1 MGAIRSTGALL
12 GGPGSSQV
20 RHPNNPT
27 GRSQMVLMCQLSQ
40 VRSQTGA
47 AQPRV
52 LRCRV
57 VSGETRKA
65 RLWPA
70 AVALLVLCSLVPAR
84 VSADSSATL
93 RERASHLSQ
102 ENSNLAAKARSAVLG
117 LYSLDARLAR
127 ERARIVSLRIQTAQ
141 VRAAREAAQRRL
153 AIARRSL
160 ASSSRALSLRLQ
172 QLYEQGDSDPVAV
185 VLGASSVNEA
195 LDGLDTINRVANQ
208 DKIVMRQT
216 QQARRDYLEQTRTL
230 SQQERQLTALAQQ
243 ASQTALA
250 LEQSRAQRASY
261 IAGLAAERRLNSA
274 TITGLVQ
281 QAQSIEA
288 KARLISA
295 VTPATGGGTAP
306 GSGSVTGTVTVT
318 ATGYSM
324 PGRTATGAPVGWG
337 VVAVDPSVIPLGTR
351 MTIPG
356 YGEGI
361 AADTGG
367 AIQGNTID
375 LWFPTLA
382 QARDWGRRTVTITL
396 H

>member
-1 MGAIRSTGALL
+1 M
-12 GGPGSSQV
+12 
-20 RHPNNPT
+20 
-27 GRSQMVLMCQLSQ
+27 
-40 VRSQTGA
+40 
-47 AQPRV
+47 
-52 LRCRV
+52 
-57 VSGETRKA
+57 
-65 RLWPA
+65 
-70 AVALLVLCSLVPAR
+70 PAR
-84 VSADSSATL
+84 VSADSSAKL
-93 RERASHLSQ
+93 RARASSLSQ
-102 ENSNLAAKARSAVLG
+102 QNANLAVKARSALLD
-117 LYSLDARLAR
+117 LYALDARLAR

-160 ASSSRALSLRLQ
+160 ASSTRALSLRLQ

-195 LDGLDTINRVANQ
+195 LDGLDTLNRVAGQ
-208 DKIVMRQT
+208 DKLVMQQT
-216 QQARRDYLEQTRTL
+216 QQARRDYLQETRTL
-230 SQQERQLTALAQQ
+230 SAQQRQLTALSQQ

-261 IAGLAAERRLNSA
+261 ITGLAAQRRLNSA
-274 TITGLVQ
+274 AITGLVQ

-288 KARLISA
+288 KARQISA
-295 VTPATGGGTAP
+295 VASTAGGGTGGGP
-306 GSGSVTGTVTVT
+306 VSGTVTVT
-318 ATGYSM
+318 ATGYSLH
-324 PGRTATGAPVGWG
+324 GRTATGAPVGWG

-382 QARDWGRRTVTITL
+382 QANAWGRRTVTITL